1 MSTYQKAVIPSPH
14 GPFEIIGSPKGIRSV
29 KKLEEEKPITKN
41 IPESLQACA
50 KQLQEYFAG
59 KRTTF
64 DLTFDFEG
72 ASDFNIK
79 VWKALLEVPYGHTTT
94 YAALAEKVG
103 SPKGFQAVGLANKYN
118 PIAIIV
124 PCHRCIGKNGNL
136 TGYFYGLDMK
146 RALLQME
153 NPKSFG
159 VQGSLF

>member
-1 MSTYQKAVIPSPH
+1 MSTYQQAIISSPY
-14 GPFEIIGSPKGIRSV
+14 GRFKITGSEKGIRSV
-29 KKLEEEKPITKN
+29 KKIDEEPSITTPI
-41 IPESLQACA
+41 PDCLQSCA
-50 KQLQEYFAG
+50 QQLGEYFAG

-64 DLTFDFEG
+64 DIPFDFEG
-72 ASDFNIK
+72 ASEFNIK
-79 VWKALLEVPYGHTTT
+79 VWNALLEVPYGHTTT
-94 YAALAEKVG
+94 YGSLAEKVG
-103 SPKGFQAVGLANKYN
+103 SPKGFQAVGLANKHN

-124 PCHRCIGKNGNL
+124 PCHRCIGKNGDL

>member
-1 MSTYQKAVIPSPH
+1 MSTNQKAVISSPH
-14 GPFEIIGSPKGIRSV
+14 GPFEIIGSAKGIRSV
-29 KKLEEEKPITKN
+29 KKLEEAKPITKD
-41 IPESLQACA
+41 IPEPLQACA
-50 KQLQEYFAG
+50 TQLQEYFAG

-72 ASDFNIK
+72 ASDFNVK
-79 VWKALLEVPYGHTTT
+79 VWNALLEVPYGHTTT

-159 VQGSLF
+159 RQGSLF

>member
-1 MSTYQKAVIPSPH
+1 MSTYQKAVVPSPH

-29 KKLEEEKPITKN
+29 QKLKESQPITKN
-41 IPESLQACA
+41 IPKSLQACA
-50 KQLQEYFAG
+50 TQLQEYFSG

-72 ASDFNIK
+72 ASDFNVK
-79 VWKALLEVPYGHTTT
+79 VWNALLEVPYGHTTT

-124 PCHRCIGKNGNL
+124 PCHRCIGKNGDL